1 LRASG
6 TTKRAA
12 GLRASGTTSR
22 EGGNELSG
30 RAYSL
35 LCVEGGRTRQRR
47 EIGAVAAYAALFAL
61 GAMEGLI
68 GSFQF
73 SHTLGPVPVASLAFC
88 ALILATSLLGAAGM
102 GTALGGVLPAIGWMA
117 AAFLLTLPTAA
128 GSVIVTN
135 TSAGEW
141 YLYGGAICAAIGVVA
156 SLRWRPRRPRGH
168 RWPGAGA

>member
-1 LRASG
+1 MRG
-6 TTKRAA
+6 EQAA
-12 GLRASGTTSR
+12 GPGVTV
-22 EGGNELSG
+22 

-35 LCVEGGRTRQRR
+35 LCVEGGQSRQRR
-47 EIGAVAAYAALFAL
+47 EIGVVAAYAALFVL
-61 GAMEGLI
+61 GAMEGMI

-73 SHTLGPVPVASLAFC
+73 SHSLGGVPVASLAFC
-88 ALILATSLLGAAGM
+88 ALILATSLLGSAGM

-135 TSAGEW
+135 TTAGEW
-141 YLYGGAICAAIGVVA
+141 YLYGGAVCAAAGVVA
-156 SLRWRPRRPRGH
+156 SLWYRPRRPRGH

>member
-1 LRASG
+1 MRG
-6 TTKRAA
+6 
-12 GLRASGTTSR
+12 
-22 EGGNELSG
+22 EQGGGPLVTW

-35 LCVEGGRTRQRR
+35 LCVEGGQTRQRR
-47 EIGAVAAYAALFAL
+47 EIGAVAAYAALFVL
-61 GAMEGLI
+61 GAMQGLI

-73 SHTLGPVPVASLAFC
+73 SRTLGGVPVASLAFC
-88 ALILATSLLGAAGM
+88 ALILATSLLGSAGM

-135 TSAGEW
+135 TPAGQW
-141 YLYGGAICAAIGVVA
+141 FLYGGAVCAAIGVVA
-156 SLRWRPRRPRGH
+156 SFRWRPRRPGGS

>member
-1 LRASG
+1 M
-6 TTKRAA
+6 
-12 GLRASGTTSR
+12 
-22 EGGNELSG
+22 

-47 EIGAVAAYAALFAL
+47 EIGVVAAYAALFVL
-61 GAMEGLI
+61 GAMQGMI

-73 SHTLGPVPVASLAFC
+73 SHSLGGIPVASLAFC

-117 AAFLLTLPTAA
+117 AAFVLTLTTAA

-135 TSAGEW
+135 TPAGKW
-141 YLYGGAICAAIGVVA
+141 YLYGGTVCALTGVGLSFVVLA
-156 SLRWRPRRPRGH
+156 RGARTRPR
-168 RWPGAGA
+168 